1 MTDNSKAVLSFSIG
15 PVQEFIIAARTLRDL
30 AVGSRLLSYLAGR
43 AIEAVRSRGGEF
55 IFPAIEPGNLPESLP
70 NTFIAKL
77 PVSAAPAAT
86 EACRRA
92 VLDAWNAIS
101 HSVHDRIASVFHP
114 PTHWDA
120 GWDDQ
125 ITHFWDIRVFSIP
138 ESAGADPAV
147 ARLVGGPTSGTRD
160 NFSTALAYLN
170 ALAAAHKQIRHY
182 PPHEPDGRDG
192 APLETR
198 PKCSLLGSLSQ
209 MGPRNPA
216 NQMAALTEFWELLR
230 TRGIDGIRIGRSD
243 RFCAV
248 SLVKRFAP
256 LDADFTRSLKGSLL
270 RFPDIDTIC
279 AADWLDE
286 AGLGE
291 LPQQGEWSGHWLRP
305 QREGAVPDPDE
316 PPCPPHIAEIIQ
328 SARRKLGAPPA
339 YYAILMLDG
348 DSMGDRLRN
357 RPPAE
362 IRQIS
367 QQLARYAGEI
377 VPDIVCKHRGTL
389 VYAGGDD
396 VLALL
401 PTARAI
407 SCARELAE
415 EFQRLPM
422 PGGKATASAGLAIAH
437 YKENLRLALETARAA
452 EAASKS
458 RGRNRLSLAILGRAG
473 NAAPLTLP
481 WDRVPLLED
490 LHRDFKNPE
499 GGDVTDRW
507 AYHFRAFLD
516 AIGDNGPSPAE
527 PGAARDIRKAE
538 LHRLLARSRKMPPD
552 FRSHI
557 LLYWDALSGDPAHS
571 DASRDFID
579 GILSVSFLTRS
590 PKE

>member
-1 MTDNSKAVLSFSIG
+1 MHF
-15 PVQEFIIAARTLRDL
+15 
-30 AVGSRLLSYLAGR
+30 VGRL
-43 AIEAVRSRGGEF
+43 
-55 IFPAIEPGNLPESLP
+55 
-70 NTFIAKL
+70 
-77 PVSAAPAAT
+77 
-86 EACRRA
+86 
-92 VLDAWNAIS
+92 
-101 HSVHDRIASVFHP
+101 
-114 PTHWDA
+114 
-120 GWDDQ
+120 
-125 ITHFWDIRVFSIP
+125 RVFSIP
-138 ESAGADPAV
+138 ENAGADPTV
-147 ARLVGGPTSGTRD
+147 ARLIGGRRQGD
-160 NFSTALAYLN
+160 GGDLSTALAYLN

-182 PPHEPDGRDG
+182 PPHEPDGRDD

-216 NQMAALTEFWELLR
+216 NQMAVLTKFWELLR

-243 RFCAV
+243 SFCAV

-279 AADWLDE
+279 AADWLYE

-291 LPQQGEWSGHWLRP
+291 LPQQGEWSGHWLRS
-305 QREGAVPDPDE
+305 QREGASHDPDE
-316 PPCPPHIAEIIQ
+316 PPCPPEIVERIQ

-357 RPPAE
+357 RPPTE

-367 QQLARYAGEI
+367 QQLARYAGEKVPNI
-377 VPDIVCKHRGTL
+377 VRAHHGTL

-415 EFQRLPM
+415 EFQCPTM
-422 PGGKATASAGLAIAH
+422 PGGPPTASAGLAIAH

-452 EAASKS
+452 EAASKN
-458 RGRNRLSLAILGRAG
+458 RGRNRLSLSILGRAG
-473 NAAPLTLP
+473 NAAPLTLS
-481 WDRVPLLED
+481 WDQVHLLEG
-490 LHRDFKNPE
+490 LHRDFKSSE
-499 GGDVTDRW
+499 GRDVTDRW

-516 AIGDNGPSPAE
+516 AIGDTATSPAE

-538 LHRLLARSRKMPPD
+538 LLRLLARGRRIPDD
-552 FRSHI
+552 FRCHI
-557 LLYWDALSGDPAHS
+557 LRYWDALSGDPARG

-579 GILSVSFLTRS
+579 GILSVSFLARS